1 MFDGLIAAYY
11 LSVIILF
18 GLLTRKHPKK
28 PRKDL
33 MDVELPCC
41 PECRTSLKST
51 EFHCFICGVCVSR
64 YDHHCPWINNCVS
77 AFNIGK
83 FTTFLVLLLVG
94 GVEVLFVSITYYC
107 RALQALQP
115 SKLLPIAD
123 SDREKYELT
132 NMIVCGLLAALF
144 ISMLISLLGD
154 QLKNLFSNTTS
165 YERAKSIRKSTL
177 LEQDGDVESGINND
191 PGSIIE
197 EE

>member
-1 MFDGLIAAYY
+1 
-11 LSVIILF
+11 
-18 GLLTRKHPKK
+18 
-28 PRKDL
+28 